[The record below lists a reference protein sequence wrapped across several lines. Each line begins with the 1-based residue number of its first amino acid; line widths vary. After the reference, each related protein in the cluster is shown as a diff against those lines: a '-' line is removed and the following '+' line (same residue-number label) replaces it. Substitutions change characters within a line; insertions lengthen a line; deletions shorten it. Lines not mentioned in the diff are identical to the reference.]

1 MVFSHHSVSH
11 MFGAR
16 PLLRAAASELCGF
29 RGPASV
35 QVCPKRLAST
45 WTQDVDEIARE
56 SGQCRLSGRIYILGV
71 GNIGTFVAHSLAS
84 RPSPPPITLL
94 MHNQEVYQTFQK
106 RKQTLA
112 INSLGLD
119 DNKTGFDVNVLSEG
133 TWRSIPYVNTKE
145 EVSADGQPISRDIT
159 KSEADLLNVEEEAE
173 QIECLIVS
181 VKAPATVS
189 ALESVRHRLTPKST
203 VLFIQNGMGVIDAV
217 NERVFPDPGQRPHY
231 MLGIV
236 SHGLAQRSGRFHVT
250 HTGVGTTILGPVPSQ
265 NSSRSASLGK
275 ASYWAPS
282 TKYLLRT
289 LTLTPPLVAVAEPPS
304 SIMLYQLEKLAM
316 NSVINPL
323 TALMDCRNGELLY
336 NYSFTRVMR
345 LLLLEISSVICSL
358 PELQGIPGVESRFSP
373 ERLRWMVTQLASKT
387 AKNHSSMLQDM
398 RANRTT
404 EIEFLNGYI
413 VRKGEE
419 LGIKCVV
426 NYTIKH
432 LVLAKQRESRRQESS
447 IIPIDIPDEPR
458 DSKF

>member
-1 MVFSHHSVSH
+1 MK
-11 MFGAR
+11 FGFVQNRQLLGGFNNGALQDR
-16 PLLRAAASELCGF
+16 RKGLLEVIDIIIEPLEQR
-29 RGPASV
+29 
-35 QVCPKRLAST
+35 
-45 WTQDVDEIARE
+45 
-56 SGQCRLSGRIYILGV
+56 GQCRLSGRIHILGV

-119 DNKTGFDVNVLSEG
+119 DNKTGFDVNVLSDG
-133 TWRSIPYVNTKE
+133 TWNV
-145 EVSADGQPISRDIT
+145 T
-159 KSEADLLNVEEEAE
+159 KSEADLANIEEETE
-173 QIECLIVS
+173 PIECLIVS

-203 VLFIQNGMGVIDAV
+203 VLFIQNGMGIIDAV

-231 MLGIV
+231 MLGII

-265 NSSRSASLGK
+265 NSVRSASLDK
-275 ASYWAPS
+275 ASDWAPS

-358 PELQGIPGVESRFSP
+358 PELQSIPGVESRFSP

-387 AKNHSSMLQDM
+387 AKNHSSMLQDI

-447 IIPIDIPDEPR
+447 IIPIDIPDEPK
-458 DSKF
+458 DSKL

>member
-1 MVFSHHSVSH
+1 
-11 MFGAR
+11 MFAR

-29 RGPASV
+29 RGPVSM
-35 QVCPKRLAST
+35 QVLIKRPAST

-56 SGQCRLSGRIYILGV
+56 SGQSRLSGRIHILGV

-94 MHNQEVYQTFQK
+94 MHNPEVYQTFQK

-119 DNKTGFDVNVLSEG
+119 DNKTGFDVNVLSDG
-133 TWRSIPYVNTKE
+133 TWRSIPYVNTK
-145 EVSADGQPISRDIT
+145 
-159 KSEADLLNVEEEAE
+159 EEEAE

-203 VLFIQNGMGVIDAV
+203 VLFIQNGMGITDAV

-231 MLGIV
+231 MLGII

-265 NSSRSASLGK
+265 NSGRSSSLGK
-275 ASYWAPS
+275 ASDWAPS

-345 LLLLEISSVICSL
+345 LLLLEISNVICSL

-387 AKNHSSMLQDM
+387 AKNHSSMLQDI

-447 IIPIDIPDEPR
+447 MIPIDIPDEPR
-458 DSKF
+458 DSKL